1 MKKKKILIVSAVF
14 PPEPVVSARLSSD
27 IYFSLKEN
35 GNEVNVLHPKP
46 TRPDGYQFGSSVIN
60 SDEIIAESYTCA
72 RSSVIGRFKES
83 LSFGKATY
91 RYIESHH
98 SEISVIYANTW
109 PLMGQYYLVKA
120 AKKYNIPCIIH
131 VQDIYPDSYCHKMPR
146 IVGGLLYN
154 LLIPIDKYVLRN
166 TAGIIA
172 ISPAMEEYL
181 SKSRGVDK
189 EKFEIVKNWQDDQSY
204 IDAHEP
210 IKGRNDFIR
219 LMYLGSINPTA
230 DVALIIRS
238 LSEIDK
244 SKYHLSVIGNGPEK
258 EHCKSLASNLDIN
271 VTFDTVTPEEV
282 AAKQSEA
289 DILILCLKKGVA
301 KTATPSKLTA
311 YMLTGRPIIASV
323 DLDSDC
329 ANIIREAEC
338 GMVVEPGNEVFL
350 REAIIKMAS
359 FSVDTLNSIG
369 ASAFEYAKNNLSK
382 ERNLNKLVSYIESI
396 SQVNG

>member
-1 MKKKKILIVSAVF
+1 MKKILIVSCVY

-35 GNEVNVLHPKP
+35 GNEVNVLHPIP
-46 TRPDGYQFGSSVIN
+46 TRPDGCQFGNSFIN
-60 SDEIIAESYTCA
+60 SDEVTAKSYTCS
-72 RSSVIGRFKES
+72 RSSLGGRFRES

-91 RYIESHH
+91 RYIKSHH

-109 PLMGQYYLVKA
+109 PLMGQFYLVKA

-131 VQDIYPDSYCHKMPR
+131 VQDIYPDSYCHKIPR
-146 IVGGLLYN
+146 IVGGLLYD

-166 TAGIIA
+166 SAGIIA
-172 ISPAMEEYL
+172 ISPAMKEYL
-181 SKSRGVDK
+181 SKSRGVDR
-189 EKFEIVKNWQDDQSY
+189 EKFEIVRNWQDDQSY
-204 IDAHEP
+204 IEAHEP
-210 IKGRNDFIR
+210 IKGRNDYIR

-230 DVALIIRS
+230 DVALIIKS
-238 LSEIDK
+238 LSGIDV
-244 SKYHLSVIGNGPEK
+244 SNYHLSVVGNGPTKEQCQSMAEK
-258 EHCKSLASNLDIN
+258 MNIN
-271 VTFDTVTPEEV
+271 VSFEVVAPEQV
-282 AAKQSEA
+282 AKKQCEA

-338 GMVVEPGNEVFL
+338 GMVVEPGNEVLL
-350 REAIIKMAS
+350 REAIMEMGG
-359 FSVDTLNSIG
+359 FSVDKLNSMG
-369 ASAFEYAKNNLSK
+369 ASGFEYALNNLSK
-382 ERNLNKLVSYIESI
+382 ERNLNKLVSYIEAV
-396 SQVNG
+396 SQKIGK